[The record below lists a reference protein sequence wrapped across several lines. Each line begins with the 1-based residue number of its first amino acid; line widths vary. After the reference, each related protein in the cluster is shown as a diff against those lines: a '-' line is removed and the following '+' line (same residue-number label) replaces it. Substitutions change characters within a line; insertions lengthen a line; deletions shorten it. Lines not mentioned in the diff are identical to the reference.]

1 MGRLDVN
8 YFFINIPIEETIQIR
23 INTIFE
29 NNKKVKGL
37 SKIEFKEVL
46 SFAIKESY
54 FILNRKLYKLVYGAT
69 MGSPLG

>member
-8 YFFINIPIEETIQIR
+8 YLFINILLEETIQIR
-23 INTIFE
+23 INTLFE
-29 NNKKVKGL
+29 NTKKVRAL
-37 SKIEFKEVL
+37 SKIEFKF

-69 MGSPLG
+69 MGSPLGQT